1 MAGSVAEERI
11 RAKVEAA
18 FRRRWPDARIIH
30 ELVLDQGGVRIDLAA
45 VTPDRLYVAEI
56 KSERDVLKRL
66 ASQVEVA
73 TQVAQEVWVVV
84 GEKHVERVKALRGYH
99 KSVPRVPPFVRRDGT
114 VLDTKLVINDERIVP
129 LGWCHLKGEGDEGT
143 LRWID
148 DQPRVERRP
157 SPSAMLDMLHAG
169 ELAWLTKAGTRAT
182 REAMIR
188 LAIENLSGGEI
199 RRGVCAMLLTRAF
212 PRADAPVANG
222 VRAAPALRT
231 LRPTETE
238 QTPLVGWERA

>member
-18 FRRRWPDARIIH
+18 FRRRWPEARIIH

-84 GEKHVERVKALRGYH
+84 GEKHVERIKALNDYH
-99 KSVPRVPPFVRRDGT
+99 KRIPRVPPFVRRDGT
-114 VLDTKLVINDERIVP
+114 VLDAELVTNDERIVP
-129 LGWCHLKGEGDEGT
+129 LGWCHLKAEEAEGDA

-148 DQPRVERRP
+148 VPPRSERRP
-157 SPSAMLDMLHAG
+157 APSSMLDMLHAG
-169 ELAWLTKAGTRAT
+169 ELAWLTKGGARST

-188 LAIENLSGGEI
+188 LAIEHMSGCEI
-199 RRGVCAMLLTRAF
+199 RRGVCAALMRRNF
-212 PRADAPVANG
+212 PRADAPVANA
-222 VRAAPALRT
+222 VRIGAAA
-231 LRPTETE
+231 
-238 QTPLVGWERA
+238 